1 MFQFLTKKTE
11 VMMNVICGHR
21 VLYGGLCGSHGFA
34 AWMTGKLE
42 VHVPMMVLYAMLSWW
57 G

>member
-1 MFQFLTKKTE
+1 MFEYLTKKIE

-21 VLYGGLCGSHGFA
+21 VLYGELCGSHGFA
-34 AWMTGKLE
+34 EWMTGKPE
-42 VHVPMMVLYAMLSWW
+42 VYVPMMVLYAMLSWR